1 MTAPSTHARPSAAPP
16 RMQLVAGRHDQAVAD
31 LTSGQLA
38 ARLPR
43 LVATTFRLAW
53 TADPR
58 ALVALLLCQLG
69 AAVCAAFGLA
79 ATTSALTGLLAT
91 TPTADRLRD
100 AAPGLV
106 ALVAALTVRSLLV
119 CGVVAVQA
127 RLAPRL
133 GRLAEVRVIGAAT
146 TVEAIA
152 YESPGFEDAL
162 DAADTGAENVRNLLA
177 DIVDLTAAA
186 LTLAATAGVL
196 GLLHP
201 VLVPLLL
208 TAAAPRGW
216 AAIRTARI
224 THTTA
229 HATRSDTRLRNT
241 LRSYITA
248 RTTAPEVRT
257 ATMRPFLI
265 GQYEQVAERLEH
277 QAVRLAVASLRVRM
291 TGDALAGLLTGAT
304 WAALV
309 WLAASGRVPL
319 AAAGAAVVG
328 IRAASAAVDA
338 MVRAAAK
345 VFHTGLYVDDWRAFL
360 DDAERLRTARGT
372 VPLPTTGPA
381 SVRAEQVSFTYPGRD
396 TPVLD
401 NVSLD
406 LRHGEVVALVGENGS
421 GKTTLAKLLAGLYLP
436 DTGTVTWDGIT
447 TADTDPELLWA
458 RVACVPQDYTRWPMN
473 ARNNIDLGQPAPTGD
488 HAVHAA
494 AEAAGAD
501 AALAALPD
509 GLDTSLARSWWGG
522 HDLSGGQWQR
532 IAIAR
537 AFHRDAPFLILDEP
551 TAALDARAEHHVF
564 TRLRTLA
571 AGRTTVFVTH
581 RLANVRT
588 ADRIIVMDTG
598 RIVETGTFD
607 ELVDAGGLFGELY
620 KLQQG

>member
-1 MTAPSTHARPSAAPP
+1 MTDSSAAAHPSAAPP
-16 RMQLVAGRHDQAVAD
+16 QMQLVTGRHDQAVAD
-31 LTSGQLA
+31 LTSRHLA

-43 LVATTFRLAW
+43 LIATTFRLAW

-58 ALVALLLCQLG
+58 ALVTLLACQLG
-69 AAVCAAFGLA
+69 AALCAAFGLA

-91 TPTADRLRD
+91 TPTTDRLRD
-100 AAPGLV
+100 TAPGLL
-106 ALVAALTVRSLLV
+106 ALIAALIVRSLLTS
-119 CGVVAVQA
+119 GAVAVQA

-133 GRLAEVRVIGAAT
+133 GRVAEVRVIEAAT
-146 TVEAIA
+146 AVEAIA

-162 DAADTGAENVRNLLA
+162 DAADTGAANVRNLLA
-177 DIVDLTAAA
+177 DTVDLTAAA
-186 LTLAATAGVL
+186 LTLTATAGVL

-201 VLVPLLL
+201 ALVPLLL
-208 TAAAPRGW
+208 LAAAPRGW

-291 TGDALAGLLTGAT
+291 TGDAIAGLLTGAT

-309 WLAASGRVPL
+309 WLAASGRVSL

-328 IRAASAAVDA
+328 IRVASAAVDS

-345 VFHTGLYVDDWRAFL
+345 VFHTGLYVDDWRTFL
-360 DDAERLRTARGT
+360 ADAEQWRTTRGT
-372 VPLPTTGPA
+372 TALPTAGPA
-381 SVRAEQVSFTYPGRD
+381 LVRAEAVSFTYPGRD
-396 TPVLD
+396 TPAVADL
-401 NVSLD
+401 SLE
-406 LRHGEVVALVGENGS
+406 LRQGEVVALVGENGC
-421 GKTTLAKLLAGLYLP
+421 GKTTLVKLLLGLYLP
-436 DTGTVTWDGIT
+436 DTGTVTWDGVN
-447 TADTDPELLWA
+447 TADTDPEQLWA
-458 RVACVPQDYTRWPMN
+458 HVASVPQDYTRWPMN
-473 ARNNIDLGQPAPTGD
+473 ARNNIDLGQPAPRGD
-488 HAVHAA
+488 RAVHEA

-501 AALAALPD
+501 TAVAALPD

-537 AFHRDAPFLILDEP
+537 AFHRDGALLVLDEP

-564 TRLRTLA
+564 TRLRALA

-588 ADRIIVMDTG
+588 ADRIIVMNTG

-607 ELVDAGGLFGELY
+607 ELAHAGGLFNELY

>member
-1 MTAPSTHARPSAAPP
+1 
-16 RMQLVAGRHDQAVAD
+16 MQLVAGRHDKTVAD
-31 LTSGQLA
+31 LTSRQLA

-43 LVATTFRLAW
+43 LVATTFRLARA
-53 TADPR
+53 ADPR
-58 ALVALLLCQLG
+58 ALTALLLCQLG
-69 AAVCAAFGLA
+69 AALCAAFGLA
-79 ATTSALTGLLAT
+79 ATAGALIGLLAA
-91 TPTADRLRD
+91 TPTADRLRE
-100 AAPGLV
+100 AAPGLF
-106 ALVAALTVRSLLV
+106 ALVAALVVRSVLN
-119 CGVVAVQA
+119 GAVVAVQA

-133 GRLAEVRVIGAAT
+133 GRIAEVRVIAAAT
-146 TVEAIA
+146 AVEAVA
-152 YESPGFEDAL
+152 YEHPGFEDAL
-162 DAADTGAENVRNLLA
+162 DAADTGAANVRNLLA
-177 DIVDLTAAA
+177 DTVDVTAAA

-196 GLLHP
+196 GLMHP

-216 AAIRTARI
+216 AAIRTARL

-277 QAVRLAVASLRVRM
+277 QAVRLAIASLRVRM
-291 TGDALAGLLTGAT
+291 TGDALAALLTGAT
-304 WAALV
+304 WGALV
-309 WLAASGRVPL
+309 WLAASGRVSL
-319 AAAGAAVVG
+319 AAAGAAVLG
-328 IRAASAAVDA
+328 IRAASASVDTI
-338 MVRAAAK
+338 VRAAAK
-345 VFHTGLYVDDWRAFL
+345 VFHTGLYVDDWQAFL
-360 DDAERLRTARGT
+360 DDAEHRRTARGT
-372 VPLPTTGPA
+372 AALPIGGPA
-381 SVRAEQVSFTYPGRD
+381 LVRADAISFTYPGRD
-396 TPVLD
+396 TPAVVDL
-401 NVSLD
+401 SLD
-406 LRHGEVVALVGENGS
+406 LRKGEVVALVGENGC
-421 GKTTLAKLLAGLYLP
+421 GKTTLAKLLTGLYLP
-436 DTGTVTWDGIT
+436 DTGTVTWDDVAT
-447 TADTDPELLWA
+447 HDTDPDDLWT
-458 RVACVPQDYTRWPMN
+458 RVASVPQDYTRWPMN

-501 AALAALPD
+501 TALTALPE

-571 AGRTTVFVTH
+571 TGRTTLFVTH
-581 RLANVRT
+581 RLANTRL
-588 ADRIIVMDTG
+588 ADRIVVMHHG
-598 RIVETGTFD
+598 RIVERGSFT
-607 ELVDAGGLFGELY
+607 ELVDAGGPFAELF
-620 KLQQG
+620 KLQQDG